1 MKTFV
6 TGGAGFIGS
15 HLVDRLL
22 DRGDEVVVYDDLSTG
37 HELFLEHARTR
48 AGFALVRGDVLD
60 AERLRHAMRGADLVC
75 HLQAN
80 ADVRGG
86 PDDPR
91 RDLSQNIVATFGV
104 LEAARDARVASLL
117 FASSAV
123 VYGEPAVFPTP
134 EHVELIQT
142 STYGASKLAGEAL
155 LQAFS
160 EYYGMRAFVF
170 RFVSFIGERYT
181 HGVVFDFVRKLR
193 ANPREL
199 EILGDGKQRK
209 SYLHVADGVAGMLH
223 ALDHAGARVNLFNLG
238 HDEVLNVLA
247 VADIVC
253 AELGL
258 SGVTYRLTGGVRG
271 WKGDAPFVLLDTGR
285 IKALGWRATTPIED
299 GIRRTVRYLVAHPEL
314 LDRR

>member
-1 MKTFV
+1 MKAFV

-22 DRGDEVVVYDDLSTG
+22 DRGAEVAVYDDLSTG
-37 HELFLEHARTR
+37 REQFLDTARQR
-48 AGFALVRGDVLD
+48 PGFAFVRGDVLD
-60 AERLRHAMRGADLVC
+60 GDRLRRSMSGADLVC

-80 ADVRGG
+80 ADVRSG

-91 RDLSQNIVATFGV
+91 KDLSQNIVATFGV
-104 LEAARDARVASLL
+104 LEAARDVGVASVL

-123 VYGEPAVFPTP
+123 VYGEPTIFPTP
-134 EHVELIQT
+134 EDVAVIQT

-155 LQAFS
+155 IQAFS
-160 EYYGMRAFVF
+160 EYYDMRAFLF

-209 SYLHVADGVAGMLH
+209 SYLYVADGVAGMLH
-223 ALDHAGARVNLFNLG
+223 ALDHASARINVFNLG

-247 VADIVC
+247 VADVVC

-258 SGVTYRLTGGVRG
+258 SDVTYRLTGGERG
-271 WKGDAPFVLLDTGR
+271 WKGDAPFVLLDTTR
-285 IKALGWRATTPIED
+285 IKALGWRATTPIVE
-299 GIRRTVRYLVAHPEL
+299 GIRRTVRHLVAHPEL